1 MLLNFRD
8 AWPAYADGGG
18 GDGGVGCARA
28 LAAVRV
34 AAAAC
39 NGAGDGDS
47 ADDGPPAEVAA
58 LATSL
63 MDGWGLAD
71 LHPFVAL
78 PHLARAERDLRA
90 RTDRARGA
98 RVARRWNL
106 RRANAAAVAAA
117 AVAVDSEDGGYSA
130 DGTGAVELPPSA
142 DGQNDWR
149 TE

>member
-28 LAAVRV
+28 LAAVRA

-47 ADDGPPAEVAA
+47 ADDGSPAEVAA

-106 RRANAAAVAAA
+106 RRANPAAVVTPA
-117 AVAVDSEDGGYSA
+117 AVDSEDGGYSA
-130 DGTGAVELPPSA
+130 DGAGAVAAPLGA
-142 DGQNDWR
+142 GGRNDRR